1 MNPAER
7 LIVALDLPEPRQA
20 RAMADTLGDTGVA
33 FKIGLELFLAGGPD
47 FVAEMASRY
56 RVFLDLKFHD
66 IPSTVAA
73 AVKAAA
79 LLGVWMVNIHAAGGR
94 EMMAAAREA
103 LADFNQKPLLLAV
116 TVLTS
121 LDRRQLSEVGVRADL
136 EMQVRLLASLA
147 AESGMDGVVCSPLEI
162 KAVKDVGGSSF
173 LAVSPGVRPAGS
185 LEDDQSRV
193 ATPRE
198 VIRAGGDYLVVG
210 RPIRAAYDPAAAA
223 FDIIKEMRES
233 ELK

>member
-1 MNPAER
+1 MDPAER
-7 LIVALDLPEPRQA
+7 LIIALDLPDPHQA
-20 RAMADTLGDTGVA
+20 RTMADTLGGTGAA
-33 FKIGLELFLAGGPD
+33 FKIGLELFMAGGPA

-56 RVFLDLKFHD
+56 RIFLDLKFHD

-79 LLGVWMVNIHAAGGR
+79 SLGVWMVNIHAAGGR
-94 EMMAAAREA
+94 EMMNAARDA
-103 LADFNQKPLLLAV
+103 LVNFDKKPLLLAV

-121 LDRRQLSEVGVRADL
+121 LDRHRLSEVGMREDP

-162 KAVKDVGGSSF
+162 KAVKDAGGSGF
-173 LAVSPGVRPAGS
+173 LTVSPGVRPAGS
-185 LEDDQSRV
+185 PGDDQSRV
-193 ATPRE
+193 AAPRE
-198 VIRAGGDYLVVG
+198 VIRSGGDYLVVG
-210 RPIRAAYDPAAAA
+210 RPIRAAQDPVAAA